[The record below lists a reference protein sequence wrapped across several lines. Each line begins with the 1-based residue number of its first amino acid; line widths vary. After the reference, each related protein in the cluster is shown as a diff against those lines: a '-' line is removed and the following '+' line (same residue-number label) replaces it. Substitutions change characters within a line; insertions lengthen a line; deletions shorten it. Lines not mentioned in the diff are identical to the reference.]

1 MISVAFSVFFISF
14 LLVTLL
20 VQFWLGSRHIRHIL
34 QHRSQ
39 VPAQFAEKIP
49 LAAHQKAADYTIAKT
64 KLGWFY

>member
-34 QHRSQ
+34 QHRAQ
-39 VPAQFAEKIP
+39 VPAQFAEKSRWQHIRKP
-49 LAAHQKAADYTIAKT
+49 PTT
-64 KLGWFY
+64 PSRRRNWVWFY